1 METRENFRPEVAAG
15 QFVVFA
21 LGKEQYGVEVGC
33 VREIIRVP
41 EMIRVPRAP
50 YHVEGVANLRGSIL
64 TVINGRSKFGLEKAD
79 YGDATRVLVLEEGS
93 RVLGCVVDRV
103 TGVVVVKP
111 EEVEKIADADARSDF
126 IRAVAKLDGGGR
138 LVMLVDTGSL
148 LGAAEESGAGQEAG
162 GYIGDREDTLL
173 HAEDSVEAQEEQM
186 VSFRL
191 GNEEYAVDISLVQEI
206 VHIPEEISRPPNF
219 PPYFEGLVTLRNR
232 ILPVVSLRALFRL
245 ERKQFDDRSRVVVLN
260 IRTERGVHTV
270 GAAVD
275 AVAEVL
281 RVPRSAVEE
290 VPAVL
295 RTQETE
301 EILGVCKVHGGRRL
315 VYILDPAK
323 LFPLEELR
331 EFAGIQER
339 DERIVA
345 EATGSGDE
353 EHLVTFQL
361 NGQEYAVDI
370 GRVQEIIRVPG
381 VVSVPK
387 APEFVEGVI
396 NLRGA
401 IIPVIDLRRRFGMPV
416 KVQDEQARV
425 VVVDIGGVRT
435 GVRVDTV
442 REVLKIP
449 RRDVEPLSDLC
460 AGEGVRF
467 LRGVGKIEKAG
478 RMIIIL
484 DIEEILSG
492 REKQELAEME
502 EAV

>member
-1 METRENFRPEVAAG
+1 METREDFRPEVAAG

-21 LGKEQYGVEVGC
+21 LGNEQYGVEVGC
-33 VREIIRVP
+33 VREIIRMP
-41 EMIRVPRAP
+41 GMIKVPRAP
-50 YHVEGVANLRGSIL
+50 HYVEGLANLRGSIL

-79 YGDATRVLVLEEGS
+79 FGDATRVLVLEEGT

-103 TGVVVVKP
+103 TEVVVVKP
-111 EEVEKIADADARSDF
+111 EEVEKIADADAKSDF
-126 IRAVAKLDGGGR
+126 IKAVAKLDGGDR
-138 LVMLVDTGSL
+138 LIMLVDTASL
-148 LGAAEESGAGQEAG
+148 LGGAQGSSAGQEAG
-162 GYIGDREDTLL
+162 GYLGDRETGAL
-173 HAEDSVEAQEEQM
+173 HTEEAGEAQEEQL

-206 VHIPEEISRPPNF
+206 VRIPEEISRPPNF

-245 ERKQFDDRSRVVVLN
+245 ERRQFDDRSRVVVLN
-260 IRTERGVHTV
+260 IRTERGDHTV

-281 RVPRSAVEE
+281 RVPRSAIED
-290 VPAVL
+290 VPTVL
-295 RTQETE
+295 KTRETE
-301 EILGVCKVHGGRRL
+301 EILGVCKVQEGRRL
-315 VYILDPAK
+315 VYILDPAR

-331 EFAGIQER
+331 EFTGVQER

-345 EATGSGDE
+345 EETGSGDE

-370 GRVQEIIRVPG
+370 NQVQEIIRVPG
-381 VVSVPK
+381 MVPVPK

-401 IIPVIDLRRRFGMPV
+401 VIPVIDLRKRFGMPA
-416 KVQDEQARV
+416 KTQDEQSRV

-449 RRDVEPLSDLC
+449 RRDIEPLSDLC
-460 AGEGVRF
+460 TGEGVRF

-484 DIEEILSG
+484 DIQEILSG
-492 REKQELAEME
+492 HEKRVLAEIE